1 MEFTSLY
8 RRYRPRCFADM
19 KGQDHVV
26 AALQNAIRQ
35 NRVFHAYLLSGPRG
49 TGKTTAARILAKALN
64 CEHIQDGEPCC
75 ECESCLSIDKG
86 SSFDLHELDA
96 ASNNKVDDIRDL
108 LSKVALGTPGRIKV
122 YLLDEVHMLTSGAEN
137 ALLKTLEE
145 PPDHVIFVM
154 ATTEPHKVVET
165 IRSRSQHLELNL
177 LPTEQ
182 LRELLEEIS
191 KDAGLEVGDE
201 GLNQAIR
208 EAKGSARDALSAL
221 DKIVSGGSSFLEN
234 SVDELLDGIATR
246 DSKKTLKAI
255 NEAIATGKEP
265 RLIGENLLS
274 SLREAFLFSMGVPLE
289 GLTEEEKAKTKNFT
303 DQVTPALITRSL
315 EILGLSL
322 VDMRRSPDPR
332 VDLEVALVKIAS
344 SQSSSDSSAIDLL
357 ESRVTL
363 LEETIKDLKLT
374 KSPKDKIQASS
385 PPIEESSKET
395 PGVKSAQIGTSNKEN
410 NKSKS
415 SEGLSKI
422 DSEIKDF
429 PSKQQFLDSW
439 GEELLP
445 KLSKKARARFSAGRP
460 VSVDENGVTIAL
472 PNEPHLRRCSELLG
486 EVEASIK
493 NTFGVAVPVL
503 LSVDGS
509 SASSI
514 SPPNP
519 AKPPKPTKN
528 DEDLDL
534 SGLVEADPNSGS
546 AVERLSQAF
555 PGAEIVESE

>member
-108 LSKVALGTPGRIKV
+108 LSKVALGTPGRTKV

-221 DKIVSGGSSFLEN
+221 DKIVAGGSSFLEN

-255 NEAIATGKEP
+255 NAAIATGKEP

-274 SLREAFLFSMGVPLE
+274 SLREAFLSSMGVPLE

-322 VDMRRSPDPR
+322 IDMRRSPDPR

-344 SQSSSDSSAIDLL
+344 SQPPSDSSAIDLL
-357 ESRVTL
+357 ESRVAL

-374 KSPKDKIQASS
+374 KSVKDEIQVSS
-385 PPIEESSKET
+385 SSVEESSKET
-395 PGVKSAQIGTSNKEN
+395 SDAKSAQIDTGNKEN
-410 NKSKS
+410 DKSKS
-415 SEGLSKI
+415 SEDLSKI

-429 PSKQQFLDSW
+429 PTKQQFLDSW

-460 VSVDENGVTIAL
+460 VSVDGNGVMIAL

-509 SASSI
+509 SSSI
-514 SPPNP
+514 SPPKP
-519 AKPPKPTKN
+519 AKPSKPVKN